1 MDNYILEEIGKRIS
15 ERRKLMRLTQ
25 EQLAEQMDIS
35 IQMISNLER
44 GVKAIRIDNLIR
56 LSQTLNI
63 STDYILTGKQTTDD
77 LVTLADQISQLGES
91 QRKMIEVLVAYSPI
105 LERERQYE

>member
-25 EQLAEQMDIS
+25 EQLAEQMDVS

-63 STDYILTGKQTTDD
+63 STDYILTGKQTADD
-77 LVTLADQISQLGES
+77 LVTLANQISQLEES
-91 QRKMIEVLVAYSPI
+91 QRKMIEVLVAYC
-105 LERERQYE
+105 LKEL

>member
-25 EQLAEQMDIS
+25 EQLAEQMDVS

-63 STDYILTGKQTTDD
+63 STDYILTGKQTADD
-77 LVTLADQISQLGES
+77 LVTLAGQISQLEES
-91 QRKMIEVLVAYSPI
+91 QRKMIEVLVAYC
-105 LERERQYE
+105 LKEL

>member
-25 EQLAEQMDIS
+25 EQLAEQMDVS

-56 LSQTLNI
+56 SSQTLNI
-63 STDYILTGKQTTDD
+63 STDYILTGKQTADD
-77 LVTLADQISQLGES
+77 LVTLANQISQLEES
-91 QRKMIEVLVAYSPI
+91 QRKMIEVLVAYC
-105 LERERQYE
+105 LKEL

>member
-1 MDNYILEEIGKRIS
+1 MDNFNLARIGKRIS
-15 ERRKLMRLTQ
+15 ERRKLMGLTQ
-25 EQLAEQMDIS
+25 EQLAEQMDVS

-56 LSQTLNI
+56 LSQILKI

-77 LVTLADQISQLGES
+77 MDTLADQISQLEEDK
-91 QRKMIEVLVAYSPI
+91 RKMIEVLVAYC
-105 LERERQYE
+105 LQEL

>member
-25 EQLAEQMDIS
+25 EQLAEQMDVS

-91 QRKMIEVLVAYSPI
+91 Q
-105 LERERQYE
+105 

>member
-1 MDNYILEEIGKRIS
+1 MDNYILEKIGKRIS

-25 EQLAEQMDIS
+25 EQLAEQMDVS

-63 STDYILTGKQTTDD
+63 STDYILTGKQTADD
-77 LVTLADQISQLGES
+77 LVTLANQISQLEES
-91 QRKMIEVLVAYSPI
+91 QRKMIEVLVAYC
-105 LERERQYE
+105 LKEL

>member
-1 MDNYILEEIGKRIS
+1 MNNYILEEIGKRIS

-25 EQLAEQMDIS
+25 EQLAEQMDVS

-63 STDYILTGKQTTDD
+63 STDYILTGKQTADD
-77 LVTLADQISQLGES
+77 LVTLANQISQLEES
-91 QRKMIEVLVAYSPI
+91 QRKMIEVLVAYC
-105 LERERQYE
+105 LKEL